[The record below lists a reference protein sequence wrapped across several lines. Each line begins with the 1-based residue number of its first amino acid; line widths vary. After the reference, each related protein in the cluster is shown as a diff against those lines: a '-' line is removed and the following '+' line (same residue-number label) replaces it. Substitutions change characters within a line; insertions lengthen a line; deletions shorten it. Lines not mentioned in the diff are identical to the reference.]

1 MKTAVINIK
10 TTPIVKTRASKV
22 ARDLGFGLSSLI
34 NGFLNTLIKTKTV
47 EFTTLTKEEPSA
59 FMIQALKEAED
70 DIKHGRVSHA
80 FDNAKDAIT
89 YLHKESKKYA
99 D

>member
-1 MKTAVINIK
+1 MKTAIINIK

-22 ARDLGFGLSSLI
+22 ARELGFGLSSLI

-47 EFTTLTKEEPSA
+47 KFTALPKEEPNE
-59 FMIQALKEAED
+59 FMVHALKEAEA
-70 DIKHGRVSHA
+70 SPSSPA
-80 FDNAKDAIT
+80 FDDAEKAIE

-99 D
+99 N